1 MKTTRKIIITML
13 CALCI
18 ILGTSYFLGMAYFQT
33 HFKIGTAINGFH
45 CAFKTV
51 DEAEALLSKEVS
63 SYAIAIDTRNGGVE
77 KLTAKDVGMTFNGK
91 EGLVD
96 IINNQDYRLWF
107 MPEIKEHNL
116 DEESYAIDSA
126 KIQKAIA
133 KLKCMHNMVSP
144 ESARIVDTDGFY
156 QVAQQVVGTEL
167 DREKAK
173 QVIETSI
180 RQWHKSV
187 NLEDKGCYKEAEKT
201 DEKELQKQCD
211 FLNSIKDV
219 IITYDFGDRKETV
232 DVETI
237 RKNMLSKD
245 FKLSQKKIEEYV
257 KSLAEKYDTIGNER
271 SFVTYDNRTSSISGG
286 DYGWQIDI
294 KKTAQDLKQM
304 ITDKTIDVVNP
315 TYSQSTVSKNSDDI
329 GHSYLEIDKSH
340 GSVVLYVDG
349 NPVVQCQAR
358 FGTDISSGFYRLKL
372 REAAAEDGTK
382 NIMYFGD
389 GAVYQFDDAAA
400 MPGFSGNEDISAT
413 ATSNGVKQ
421 GCIAVDETS
430 MNTIFTT
437 FQDNWPI
444 IVYDDSNITGQT
456 TQGTE

>member
-1 MKTTRKIIITML
+1 M
-13 CALCI
+13 
-18 ILGTSYFLGMAYFQT
+18 
-33 HFKIGTAINGFH
+33 
-45 CAFKTV
+45 
-51 DEAEALLSKEVS
+51 
-63 SYAIAIDTRNGGVE
+63 
-77 KLTAKDVGMTFNGK
+77 
-91 EGLVD
+91 
-96 IINNQDYRLWF
+96 
-107 MPEIKEHNL
+107 
-116 DEESYAIDSA
+116 
-126 KIQKAIA
+126 
-133 KLKCMHNMVSP
+133 
-144 ESARIVDTDGFY
+144 
-156 QVAQQVVGTEL
+156 
-167 DREKAK
+167 
-173 QVIETSI
+173 
-180 RQWHKSV
+180 
-187 NLEDKGCYKEAEKT
+187 
-201 DEKELQKQCD
+201 
-211 FLNSIKDV
+211 
-219 IITYDFGDRKETV
+219 

-315 TYSQSTVSKNSDDI
+315 TYSQSTVSRNSDDI

-358 FGTDISSGFYRLKL
+358 LGTDISSGFYRLKL

-382 NIMYFGD
+382 NIMYLGD
-389 GAVYQFDDAAA
+389 GDVYKFDDTAA

-413 ATSNGVKQ
+413 AISNGVKQ

-430 MNTIFTT
+430 MNAIFTT

-456 TQGTE
+456 AQGTE